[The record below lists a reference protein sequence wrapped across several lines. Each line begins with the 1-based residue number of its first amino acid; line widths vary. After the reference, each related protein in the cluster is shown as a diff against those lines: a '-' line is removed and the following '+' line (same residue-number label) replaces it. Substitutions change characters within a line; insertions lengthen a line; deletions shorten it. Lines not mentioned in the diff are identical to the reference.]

1 MDLVSSGLWDNPLR
15 VAASLAHAVARE
27 RDPEQMRELI
37 ITHSGQLL
45 DADLVR
51 LFEPTSDGAL
61 QYSRSWGTARLPK
74 SAIEMERELLERAL
88 EQERSLLST
97 HPALD
102 PALHQLAARCQRDHA
117 IVHALLIRG
126 GRATQGA
133 ACVHWLG
140 RERPSFERRVGFQ
153 LYWDQIGLTVAA
165 LRERL
170 LVEQELGRLHRL
182 ALRDDLTGLPNG
194 RALNGELQR
203 RFDRG
208 IPFGL
213 LVIDFDGMRHANN
226 ELGFQAGGDVLI
238 HAVGNALPQLL
249 GADEFAARLHT
260 AGDEFACI
268 TDADDDQAAAQRAA
282 QLEHDL
288 NQLDVPITH
297 RSFYRGASVGH
308 TVAVPGDTPATIT
321 ARASASMRQRKQ
333 ERYRQATRE
342 PDTSRSEPTRLQ

>member
-27 RDPEQMRELI
+27 RDPEHLRELI
-37 ITHSGQLL
+37 ITHAGQLL

-51 LFEPTSDGAL
+51 LFEPAGDGGL
-61 QYSRSWGTARLPK
+61 QYSRSWGAIRLPA
-74 SAIEMERELLERAL
+74 SAVEMERELLERAL

-102 PALHQLAARCQRDHA
+102 PVLAELAARCQRDRA

-140 RERPSFERRVGFQ
+140 RERPSFEQRVGFH
-153 LYWDQIGLTVAA
+153 LYWDQIGVTVATM
-165 LRERL
+165 RERL

-203 RFDRG
+203 RLNSG
-208 IPFGL
+208 TPFGL

-226 ELGFQAGGDVLI
+226 ALGFHAGGDVLI
-238 HAVGNALPQLL
+238 QTVGNALTQLL
-249 GADEFAARLHT
+249 VPDEFAARLHT

-268 TDADDDQAAAQRAA
+268 TDVHEEHAAAQRAA
-282 QLEHDL
+282 RLEHDL
-288 NQLDVPITH
+288 GQLEVPTTH

-308 TVAVPGDTPATIT
+308 TLVMPGDTPTTVT

-333 ERYRQATRE
+333 KRYQEATLKPERE
-342 PDTSRSEPTRLQ
+342 PL